1 MRIRVIKT
9 PPAPLMDGF
18 DVRDIHA
25 GYICDVDNRTANY
38 LVIAGYAVP
47 ADDDYSDDDYSEDVN
62 RMAQRIRQNYGRRAE
77 DRIREEHH
85 DARAKTIPPE
95 SDEATH

>member
-1 MRIRVIKT
+1 MQIRVTKT

-47 ADDDYSDDDYSEDVN
+47 ADEPYGHDEYSEDVN
-62 RMAQRIRQNYGRRAE
+62 RIAQRIRQNYGRRAE

-85 DARAKTIPPE
+85 DARARTIPPE

>member
-1 MRIRVIKT
+1 
-9 PPAPLMDGF
+9 MDGF

-25 GYICDVDNRTANY
+25 GYICDVETRTANY
-38 LVIAGYAVP
+38 LVIAGYAVS

-62 RMAQRIRQNYGRRAE
+62 RMARRIRQNYGRRAE

-95 SDEATH
+95 RHEATH

>member
-1 MRIRVIKT
+1 MQIRVIKT

-25 GYICDVDNRTANY
+25 GYICDVDARTANY

-47 ADDDYSDDDYSEDVN
+47 AENAFEDDEYSEDVN
-62 RMAQRIRQNYGRRAE
+62 RMARRIRQNYGRRAE

-85 DARAKTIPPE
+85 DAYAKVIPPE
-95 SDEATH
+95 NDEATH